1 MLISHILCSKK
12 MAPKASRNTGGAGGS
27 GGKTL
32 PSDLIKKFK
41 SVMSYRG
48 GTPEM
53 KALHDEYRLG
63 SFEKKMEI
71 LSNFQKDSKCS
82 WVTSF
87 LSQEMEVEKEE
98 EKVVSSWKTRRQIA
112 AHYRTTASTRTT
124 PPRSKSW
131 KPFWRTWS
139 VSFLKLYYSI
149 YFV

>member
-87 LSQEMEVEKEE
+87 LSQEKEVEKEE
-98 EKVVSSWKTRRQIA
+98 ETVVSSWKTRRQIA
-112 AHYRTTASTRTT
+112 AHYCLNEDDPAQ
-124 PPRSKSW
+124 K
-131 KPFWRTWS
+131 KELEAILEDMECELLEIVLF
-139 VSFLKLYYSI
+139 FI
-149 YFV
+149 FF